1 MSDHNLV
8 TIKLIINNQDRGKG
22 YWKLNC
28 SLLGEADYAKMV
40 KNTIA
45 ETAEGETEVNPMIL
59 WEIIKC
65 NIRGELLYML
75 QEGKNRQVQMGTLLN
90 STNVS
95 GMI

>member
-8 TIKLIINNQDRGKG
+8 TIKLIINNQDRGKS

-45 ETAEGETEVNPMIL
+45 ETAV
-59 WEIIKC
+59 
-65 NIRGELLYML
+65 
-75 QEGKNRQVQMGTLLN
+75 GKMKLTL
-90 STNVS
+90 
-95 GMI
+95 